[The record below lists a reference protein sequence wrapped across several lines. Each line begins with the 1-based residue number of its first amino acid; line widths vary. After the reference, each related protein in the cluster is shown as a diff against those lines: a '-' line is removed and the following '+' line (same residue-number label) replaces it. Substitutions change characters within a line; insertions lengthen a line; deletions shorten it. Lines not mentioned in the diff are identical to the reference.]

1 MEGLLCSLSAVFRV
15 LVRCPS
21 NTCTM
26 PFERLYDA
34 LRTLVRCPSS
44 TCAKSCLWSLGYVR
58 DERKSNIKVNYE
70 NLSIPEQDQGQA
82 KPPKNG
88 RLSID

>member
-1 MEGLLCSLSAVFRV
+1 
-15 LVRCPS
+15 
-21 NTCTM
+21 M
-26 PFERLYDA
+26 PFERLCDA
-34 LRTLVRCPSS
+34 LRTLVRCLPS
-44 TCAKSCLWSLGYVR
+44 TCAKPCLWSLGYVS

-70 NLSIPEQDQGQA
+70 DLSFLEQGHGQA